1 MNYSGLVLS
10 DDYKLLQWLSTWYQ
24 INFGFGLE
32 IKSELMKEKKI

>member
-1 MNYSGLVLS
+1 MAGYI
-10 DDYKLLQWLSTWYQ
+10 DH